1 LAPLAGAPT
10 TISETDVGVMR
21 LLCNSTQRRLFLDP
35 ASGKWLERAKQR

>member
-1 LAPLAGAPT
+1 LVNAPT
-10 TISETDVGVMR
+10 IISGMDTGVMR